1 MKKHWIKFAIT
12 AALYALFVVWTGSYG
27 WLLGIIVIFDI
38 YVSKKVRWAFW
49 KPKKT
54 DKGAKKKTLEW
65 VDALI
70 FAVVAATL
78 IRVFFVEAYTIPT
91 SSMEKTLM
99 VGDYLFVSK
108 IGYGPKL
115 PNTPLSV
122 PLVHNTLPFTQY
134 TPSYVEWIKRPYRRL
149 KGFGQVQRND
159 IVVFNFP
166 EGDTVVA
173 ERQNESYYA
182 LVRQHGRDKIH
193 QHYTIL
199 ARPVDKC
206 ENYIKRCVAIA
217 GDTLQIIDGQRFV
230 NGVMRDS
237 APNMQKNYFIKTQG
251 TAINPRVL
259 DKIGIPR
266 ADRMYDS
273 QFSVYE
279 LPLTKSQVADI
290 QALSNIDTMVVR
302 NNIQLNPRAP
312 RVFPQTASYQ
322 WTEDTYGP
330 IWIPR
335 KGDSIVLDSLTLPL
349 YRRVI
354 AQYEHNQLE
363 EREDGIYINGSK
375 ASSYTF
381 KMNYYWMMG
390 DNRHNS
396 LDARFWGFVPED
408 HIVGRASMVWMSLDP
423 DKKFPSNIRWRR
435 LFRVMK

>member
-182 LVRQHGRDKIH
+182 LVRQHGRDKIQ

-251 TAINPRVL
+251 TPINPRVL

-279 LPLTKSQVADI
+279 LPLTNSQVADI